1 MPPDDFWGAEA
12 GWGAEPAWP
21 EALGLSRNAVA
32 AAGTQRDREVGGQG
46 REGRYGAPGGAEER
60 PVRSLVNIRAG
71 KWTREMEANFRH
83 HAQVLGYPVKPFAWP
98 DGEVW

>member
-1 MPPDDFWGAEA
+1 MTCGERRWRRRVQTREDC
-12 GWGAEPAWP
+12 P
-21 EALGLSRNAVA
+21 ETPWRAPGHR
-32 AAGTQRDREVGGQG
+32 GIGGRVGGQG

-71 KWTREMEANFRH
+71 KWTREMEANFRY
-83 HAQVLGYPVKPFAWP
+83 HAQVLGYPVKPFEWP

>member
-1 MPPDDFWGAEA
+1 MQPDDFWGAEA
-12 GWGAEPAWP
+12 EGLD
-21 EALGLSRNAVA
+21 ALGLSRNGVA
-32 AAGTQRDREVGGQG
+32 AAGTERDREVGGRG
-46 REGRYGAPGGAEER
+46 REGRYGAPGGTEER

-71 KWTREMEANFRH
+71 KWTREMEANFRY

>member
-12 GWGAEPAWP
+12 EGLDAR
-21 EALGLSRNAVA
+21 GLSRNGVA
-32 AAGTQRDREVGGQG
+32 AAGAQRDREVGGQG
-46 REGRYGAPGGAEER
+46 WEGRYGASGGAEER

-71 KWTREMEANFRH
+71 KWTREMEANFRY
-83 HAQVLGYPVKPFAWP
+83 HAQVLGYPVKPFEWP

>member
-12 GWGAEPAWP
+12 EGLDAP
-21 EALGLSRNAVA
+21 GLSRNGVA
-32 AAGTQRDREVGGQG
+32 AAGTLRDREVGGQG

-71 KWTREMEANFRH
+71 KWTREMEANFRY
-83 HAQVLGYPVKPFAWP
+83 HAQVLGYPVKPFEWP